1 MLIMLITLIIL
12 MLLMISI
19 IEMTTHRGVEKKS
32 ASNELKE
39 LLKHKAEENRKD
51 SE

>member
-1 MLIMLITLIIL
+1 MLITLIIL
-12 MLLMISI
+12 IALMIGV
-19 IEMTTHRGVEKKS
+19 IEITTQRYVEKKP
-32 ASNELKE
+32 ASDELIE